1 MSKEHLK
8 LKNNFRPKSV
18 RKKTAARISA
28 VQVLYLS
35 LVGNVP
41 LDEAIDLYFVSFENL
56 LLEPLKISNL
66 DMKLFKKII
75 YGVEKNKIEI
85 DFYVSNNL
93 NKDWKINRLSV
104 NELNIFRLSIF
115 ELIFDNSFN
124 KKTIINEYIGIFSV
138 FCGDVNF
145 ANGFLDGISNEN
157 LKKM

>member
-1 MSKEHLK
+1 MSKENLK

-35 LVGNVP
+35 LVGNVS

-75 YGVEKNKIEI
+75 YV
-85 DFYVSNNL
+85 
-93 NKDWKINRLSV
+93 
-104 NELNIFRLSIF
+104 
-115 ELIFDNSFN
+115 
-124 KKTIINEYIGIFSV
+124 
-138 FCGDVNF
+138 
-145 ANGFLDGISNEN
+145 
-157 LKKM
+157 LKKIK